1 MKSPLL
7 FALSLS
13 ALTLFALLPFAL
25 CSFLFLPACSRPSK
39 PAQQTVIW
47 QHAGSW
53 SGRGDLETESFPAS
67 SGYLRF
73 TWETS
78 NETKP
83 GEGRFKLILGSSISG
98 RLIQVVVDSKGAS
111 HDVAYVSEE
120 ARTFYIKVESAN
132 EDWKVVVDEGFP
144 ATIEPK
150 H

>member
-1 MKSPLL
+1 M
-7 FALSLS
+7 
-13 ALTLFALLPFAL
+13 
-25 CSFLFLPACSRPSK
+25 
-39 PAQQTVIW
+39 IW
-47 QHAGSW
+47 ERAGSR
-53 SGRGDLETESFPAS
+53 SGRGNLETNSFPGS
-67 SGYLRF
+67 SGYFRF

-98 RLIQVVVDSKGAS
+98 RQILAVVDRKGEG

-120 ARTFYIKVESAN
+120 PRTFYIKVESAN
-132 EDWKVVVDEGFP
+132 VDWKVTVDEGFP

>member
-1 MKSPLL
+1 MRYEVGRLLLIPLVS
-7 FALSLS
+7 SLM
-13 ALTLFALLPFAL
+13 AVVFLLPS
-25 CSFLFLPACSRPSK
+25 CTQPPPK
-39 PAQQTVIW
+39 PAERTIIW
-47 QHAGSW
+47 DHAGSW
-53 SGRGDLETESFPAS
+53 SGRGNLETNSFPAS

-98 RLIQVVVDSKGAS
+98 RLIQVVVDSQGATR
-111 HDVAYVSEE
+111 DVSYVSEE
-120 ARTFYIKVESAN
+120 PRTFYLKVESAN
-132 EDWKVVVDEGFP
+132 EDWKVTVDEGFS

>member
-1 MKSPLL
+1 MRYEVRRLL
-7 FALSLS
+7 FIPLASSLIS
-13 ALTLFALLPFAL
+13 VVLLLPS
-25 CSFLFLPACSRPSK
+25 CSQPPPK

-47 QHAGSW
+47 QRAGFW
-53 SGRGDLETESFPAS
+53 SGRGDLETNSFPAS

-98 RLIQVVVDSKGAS
+98 RPIQVVVDSKGAS
-111 HDVAYVSEE
+111 HDVAYVSEDP
-120 ARTFYIKVESAN
+120 RTFYIKVESAN
-132 EDWKVVVDEGFP
+132 ENWKFTVDEGFS

-150 H
+150 R

>member
-7 FALSLS
+7 FALPL
-13 ALTLFALLPFAL
+13 FAL
-25 CSFLFLPACSRPSK
+25 CSFAFLPACSPPPPK

-78 NETKP
+78 NETKA

-98 RLIQVVVDSKGAS
+98 RPLQVVVDSKGAGR
-111 HDVAYVSEE
+111 DVAYVSEE
-120 ARTFYIKVESAN
+120 PRTFYIKVESAN
-132 EDWKVVVDEGFP
+132 ENGKVTVDEGFP

-150 H
+150 R

>member
-1 MKSPLL
+1 M
-7 FALSLS
+7 
-13 ALTLFALLPFAL
+13 
-25 CSFLFLPACSRPSK
+25 
-39 PAQQTVIW
+39 
-47 QHAGSW
+47 
-53 SGRGDLETESFPAS
+53 ETNSFPSS

-98 RLIQVVVDSKGAS
+98 RPIMVVVDSKGAG

-132 EDWKVVVDEGFP
+132 VDWNVIVDEGFS
-144 ATIEPK
+144 ATIEPRD
-150 H
+150 